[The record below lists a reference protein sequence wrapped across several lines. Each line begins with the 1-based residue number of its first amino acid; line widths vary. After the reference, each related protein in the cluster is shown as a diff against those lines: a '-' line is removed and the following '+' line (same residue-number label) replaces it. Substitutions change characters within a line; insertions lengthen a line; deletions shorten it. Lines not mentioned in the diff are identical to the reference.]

1 MERYNGGAGAK
12 ALYDAAVTANFAKYS
27 LTPGSLLTGAYA
39 YPTGTFDQ
47 KLEAMK
53 FDFNK
58 PLENILE
65 FESVDD
71 LATNYTCAQLLSNA
85 FVPKQPNN
93 PGYDWLLFFELKP
106 TPKQLNAPTGK
117 LNKNILVVA
126 IENKY
131 TLLGNSTAINFKKD
145 VAKKHKNTHTQL
157 LPVTEEKNIVFVVMA
172 RRHYA
177 PGNTLPK
184 NTFVLSQD
192 EYDKLVGPTIL
203 YLLKTVESMNPRS
216 PSASSTS
223 SSTSTSSTSSSS
235 STSTSSTSS
244 STLSSTTAST
254 TPTKPSGK
262 RGRDSDDE
270 DDQPQKKKQK
280 TGPCAHKCKDKATC
294 AHNCCKRV

>member
-1 MERYNGGAGAK
+1 LDG
-12 ALYDAAVTANFAKYS
+12 
-27 LTPGSLLTGAYA
+27 
-39 YPTGTFDQ
+39 
-47 KLEAMK
+47 
-53 FDFNK
+53 
-58 PLENILE
+58 ILE
-65 FESVDD
+65 FESVEE
-71 LATNYTCAQLLSNA
+71 LAKYSPTQLTSNA

-106 TPKQLNAPTGK
+106 TPKQSNAPTGK

-192 EYDKLVGPTIL
+192 EYHKLVGPTIL

-216 PSASSTS
+216 PSSASSMSSTS
-223 SSTSTSSTSSSS
+223 SSTTSS
-235 STSTSSTSS
+235 STSSS

-254 TPTKPSGK
+254 TPTKPPGK